1 MYSLLLVIIYIAFI
15 SLGLPDSLIGSAW
28 PVMHQDLQVPVS
40 YMGIITMLIS
50 GCTILSSLLS
60 DRLTRRFGTGLVTA
74 VSVFLTAAAL
84 FGFSVSGSFPLL
96 CLWAVPYG
104 LGAGAVD
111 ASLNNYVALHY
122 ASRHMSWL
130 HCFWGVGCSVSPYI
144 MSFALTGHSG
154 WGLGFRIVS
163 ILQIVLTAVLFFSL
177 PLWKKAAGSAPRTM
191 STDAA
196 AGVATDDAPVAVARS
211 VENTADNSD
220 AETDSAETSDTAAPF
235 GKALSIRQ
243 VLQLKGVPF
252 VLITFWSYCAL
263 ESTTGIWASSYL
275 VQHRGIDTETAAM
288 FASLFYLGITFGRFL
303 CGFVADK
310 LGDRMLIRI
319 GTLTALTGA
328 ALILLPL
335 SANFPALAGL
345 IIVGLGCAPI
355 YPSIIH
361 STPDNFGR
369 ENSQAVIGIQM
380 ASAYLGST
388 FMPPVFGLL
397 AAHVSIGLYPA
408 YLLLF
413 GALMLFMSERL
424 RRKKP

>member
-28 PVMHQDLQVPVS
+28 PVMHRDLQVPVS

-50 GCTILSSLLS
+50 GSTIVSSLLS

-84 FGFSVSGSFPLL
+84 FGFSVSGSFLLL
-96 CLWAVPYG
+96 CLWAIPYG

-130 HCFWGVGCSVSPYI
+130 HCFWGVGCSISPYI
-144 MSFALTGHSG
+144 MSYALTGHSG

-177 PLWKKAAGSAPRTM
+177 PLWKKAAGMVPCTVGTGVTASAG
-191 STDAA
+191 AA
-196 AGVATDDAPVAVARS
+196 ENAV
-211 VENTADNSD
+211 T
-220 AETDSAETSDTAAPF
+220 ETDSAESSGTAVSS

-275 VQHRGIDTETAAM
+275 VQHRGIDAETAAM
-288 FASLFYLGITFGRFL
+288 FASLFYLGITLGRFL

-310 LGDRMLIRI
+310 LGDRLLIRI

-335 SANFPALAGL
+335 SADYPALAGL